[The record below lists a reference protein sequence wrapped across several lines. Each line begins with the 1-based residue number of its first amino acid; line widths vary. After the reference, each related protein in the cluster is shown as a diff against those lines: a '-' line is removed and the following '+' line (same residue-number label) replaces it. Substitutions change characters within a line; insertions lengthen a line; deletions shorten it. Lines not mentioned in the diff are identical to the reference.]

1 MSQLEVDKVIPQS
14 GTTLTLGD
22 SADTITIPS
31 GATIDASGATLTLPT
46 TIEVDTIEPQS
57 GTSLTLGASGDT
69 ITIPSGATITNSG
82 TATGFG
88 KVLQVVNATFNTNV
102 TSSSSTFA
110 DSGLSASIT
119 PSSASNKVLI
129 FANLNG
135 IYKTTNNTGISLK
148 LVRGVTDIH
157 NIESIGAYTNDN
169 GNVGV
174 GSSSTSYLDTPSTT
188 SSTTYKITFNSF
200 NNNGTVNIN
209 ANSVAGGTVSTMTL
223 MEIQA

>member
-1 MSQLEVDKVIPQS
+1 MSKLEVD
-14 GTTLTLGD
+14 
-22 SADTITIPS
+22 A
-31 GATIDASGATLTLPT
+31 
-46 TIEVDTIEPQS
+46 IEPQS

-69 ITIPSGATITNSG
+69 ITIPSGATLTNSG

-88 KVLQVVNATFNTNV
+88 KVLQVVNATLSTNV

-169 GNVGV
+169 GTVGV

-209 ANSVAGGTVSTMTL
+209 ANSVASGTVSTMTL
-223 MEIQA
+223 MEIEA